1 MEEDAQHR
9 AINAYNDAIVKKA
22 VDNAQVDVPEVM
34 IDNRVEQMIQE
45 LALNMESRNL
55 TIDDYLKF
63 SNKTLDQVK
72 EEYRK
77 AAAANVRSDLVLDA
91 VAEAEKVQVTPE
103 DMNYEIYAMAQ
114 NFGADPKEVW
124 KIISKEGRVSMLAS
138 SVARKKA
145 AGIIISN
152 AKGAKDA
159 AKDAAKEETK

>member
-1 MEEDAQHR
+1 
-9 AINAYNDAIVKKA
+9 
-22 VDNAQVDVPEVM
+22 
-34 IDNRVEQMIQE
+34 
-45 LALNMESRNL
+45 MESRNL

-114 NFGADPKEVW
+114 NYGADPKEV
-124 KIISKEGRVSMLAS
+124 
-138 SVARKKA
+138 
-145 AGIIISN
+145 
-152 AKGAKDA
+152 
-159 AKDAAKEETK
+159 